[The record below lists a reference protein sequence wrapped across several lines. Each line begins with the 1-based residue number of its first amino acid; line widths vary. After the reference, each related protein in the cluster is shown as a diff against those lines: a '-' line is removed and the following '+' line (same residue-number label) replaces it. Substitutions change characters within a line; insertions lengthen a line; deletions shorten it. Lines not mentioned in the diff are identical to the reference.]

1 MRGCPVGVLTL
12 TLPASPGPSLS
23 LWEREKEETLPM
35 INLVAAALVFILI
48 HLLISGTRLR
58 DAAVATI
65 GQGPYMGVFS
75 LLSVAALAWLIF
87 AFGAARNDPASMVLW
102 TSAPALRW
110 VQLVLQFLAFMLVVP
125 GLATPNPTSVAQQ
138 GLLERPDVARG
149 MLRITRH
156 PFLWGVAIW
165 AFGHLLVNGDTAGV
179 VLFGSLLGLA
189 LFGTVSI
196 DAKRKRAL
204 GQTWDGFATQTS
216 NVPFAAIVAGRQTL
230 DLAEIGWWRLA
241 VGIALYAVMLF
252 AHPYA
257 FGVSP
262 MP

>member
-1 MRGCPVGVLTL
+1 
-12 TLPASPGPSLS
+12 
-23 LWEREKEETLPM
+23 M
-35 INLVAAALVFILI
+35 IDLVAAALVFVLF
-48 HLLISGTRLR
+48 HLLVSGTRLR
-58 DAAVATI
+58 DAAVGTL
-65 GQGPYMGVFS
+65 GQGPYMGLYS
-75 LLSVAALAWLIF
+75 LLSVAGLAWLIF
-87 AFGAARNDPASMVLW
+87 AFGAARSDPASMVLW
-102 TSAPALRW
+102 TNAPALRW

-138 GLLERPDVARG
+138 GLLERPDAIRG

-204 GQTWDGFATQTS
+204 GDKWDAFAAQTS
-216 NVPFAAIVAGRQTL
+216 NVPFAGILAGRQTL
-230 DLAEIGWWRLA
+230 NIGEIGWWRLA
-241 VGIALYAVMLF
+241 LAVALYALMLF

>member
-1 MRGCPVGVLTL
+1 
-12 TLPASPGPSLS
+12 
-23 LWEREKEETLPM
+23 M
-35 INLVAAALVFILI
+35 IDLVAAALVFILL
-48 HLLISGTRLR
+48 HLLVSGTRLR
-58 DAAVATI
+58 DAAVATV
-65 GQGPYMGVFS
+65 GQGPYMGLFS
-75 LLSVAALAWLIF
+75 LASIATLAWLIF
-87 AFGAARNDPASMVLW
+87 AFGAARRDPAEAVLW
-102 TSAPALRW
+102 SCPPGMRL
-110 VQLVLQFLAFMLVVP
+110 VQLVLQFIAFMLVVP

-138 GLLERPDVARG
+138 GLLERPDIARG

-165 AFGHLLVNGDTAGV
+165 AFGHLLVNGDIAGL

-204 GQTWDGFATQTS
+204 GDKWDAFAAQTS
-216 NVPFAAIVAGRQTL
+216 NVPFGAIVAGRQKL

-241 VGIALYAVMLF
+241 LGVALYAATLL

-257 FGVSP
+257 FGVP
-262 MP
+262 ALP